1 MNPVHYWVEERE
13 IKQLDEI
20 EYSKIR
26 LLQFSLQVNDETIIF
41 GSVEK
46 KLSIIPSRE
55 RVDGKLKPCRQK
67 IKIMTSR

>member
-46 KLSIIPSRE
+46 N
-55 RVDGKLKPCRQK
+55 
-67 IKIMTSR
+67 